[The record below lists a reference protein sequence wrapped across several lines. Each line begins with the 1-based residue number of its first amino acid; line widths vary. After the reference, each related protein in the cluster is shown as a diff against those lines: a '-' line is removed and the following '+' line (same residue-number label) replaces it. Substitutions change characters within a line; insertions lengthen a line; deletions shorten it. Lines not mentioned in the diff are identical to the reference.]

1 MRWENHDNPDK
12 AACDM
17 HLCCSACSA
26 ATHVLDSR
34 PAYGAVR
41 RRRECLVCGERFTTW
56 ERVEAD
62 GLERTVLAY
71 VRNLSPTTEE
81 MTPHG

>member
-1 MRWENHDNPDK
+1 
-12 AACDM
+12 M
-17 HLCCSACSA
+17 HCFACSA

-34 PAYGAVR
+34 PAGDAVR

-62 GLERTVLAY
+62 GLERAVLAY
-71 VRNLSPTTEE
+71 VRSLDTTEE
-81 MTPHG
+81 MTTHG